1 MFGPMDLSR
10 SGAKVSA
17 AARRAPRALL
27 RRPRS
32 APRGGRGRRLQICPT
47 QSPGALKGRAA
58 AVADAA
64 RQNRADLSIPFIKI

>member
-17 AARRAPRALL
+17 AARCAARGASTAEE
-27 RRPRS
+27 RS
-32 APRGGRGRRLQICPT
+32 PGRTGQASPNMPT
-47 QSPGALKGRAA
+47 QSPGALKSRAA